1 MEIINVKYE
10 MEYKLSEFFK
20 YLLIFGSNILIFNTL
35 LNRRG
40 QLKQKNVVLCIAQIF
55 SICYI

>member
-10 MEYKLSEFFK
+10 MECKLSEFFK
-20 YLLIFGSNILIFNTL
+20 YLLIFNSSISIFKTL

-40 QLKQKNVVLCIAQIF
+40 QLKQKNVVLCIAQIV

>member
-10 MEYKLSEFFK
+10 MEYNLLEFFK
-20 YLLIFGSNILIFNTL
+20 YLLIFNSSISIFNTL